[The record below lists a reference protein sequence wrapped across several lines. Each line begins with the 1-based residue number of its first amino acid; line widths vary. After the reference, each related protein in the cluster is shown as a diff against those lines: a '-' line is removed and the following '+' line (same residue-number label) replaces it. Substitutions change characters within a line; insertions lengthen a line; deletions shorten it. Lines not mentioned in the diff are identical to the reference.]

1 MKAEQVAQRLFNT
14 IRSSVAREHVA
25 LQLEIYQ
32 ILVDELDREMGDL
45 EAQLATDDEK
55 FSGSDDEDMEDE
67 Q

>member
-1 MKAEQVAQRLFNT
+1 MKAEQVSQRLFNT
-14 IRSSVAREHVA
+14 VRSAVAREHVA

-32 ILVDELDREMGDL
+32 LLVDELDREMGDL

-55 FSGSDDEDMEDE
+55 FSGADDEDMEDE